1 MILET
6 LTVGPLGVNC
16 YLVGDDETRETLV
29 IDPGGDAREILD
41 TLRHGRLT
49 PIAIVATHAHFDH
62 LLALEEVRAETRAPF
77 LLHADE
83 AETLAHAAMGAR
95 LFGFA
100 FAPPA
105 PADRLLREGDAVN
118 AGALAFQ
125 VLHTPGHSPGGM
137 CLWRD
142 NHVFVGDTLFQ
153 GGIGR
158 VDLPG
163 GDYATLMRSIRDKLL
178 TLPDATIVHP
188 GHGAATTIGE
198 ERQLNPFLRPLRTGQ
213 WEV

>member
-6 LTVGPLGVNC
+6 LVVGPLGVNC
-16 YLVGDDETRETLV
+16 YIIGDDETRQAIV
-29 IDPGGDAREILD
+29 IDPGGNAREILD
-41 TLRHGRLT
+41 ALRHGRLV
-49 PIAIVATHAHFDH
+49 PVAIVATHAHFDH
-62 LLALEEVRAETRAPF
+62 LLALEEVRMQTRVSF

-83 AETLAHAAMGAR
+83 AEMLTHAPLGAR

-100 FAPPA
+100 FSQPA
-105 PADRLLREGDAVN
+105 PADRLLRDGDEVRV
-118 AGALAFQ
+118 GSIALK

-137 CLWRD
+137 CLLRD
-142 NHVFVGDTLFQ
+142 NHIFVGDTLFQ

-163 GDYATLMRSIRDKLL
+163 GDYATLLRSIRDKLL

-188 GHGAATTIGE
+188 GHGDATTIGE

-213 WEV
+213 WDV